1 MTIGIATDDLRLRY
15 GDVAA
20 LDGMTFSLAGGRIH
34 GLLGRNGSGKSS
46 LLSILAG
53 FRMQTSGVAHVG
65 GQPPFE
71 NGAVTRQVCLIREAG
86 DVADEDEPVS
96 EALAFAAYLRPHWDA
111 AWAAS
116 LLDRFG
122 LSPKT
127 KVKTLSRGQRS
138 ALGVTLGLAS
148 RAPLTMFDESH
159 LGMDAPTRYAF
170 YDALLADVMD
180 HPRTVVVST
189 HLVEEASPL
198 FEDVLIID
206 RGRVVLHE
214 EADALR
220 ARGAAVTG
228 PAAAVDRVV
237 EGLTVLDEKRLGDT
251 KAVVVYGRLDEA
263 RRGAARAAGLD
274 LGPVPLQ
281 DLFVHLTRPN
291 PAGGAS

>member
-1 MTIGIATDDLRLRY
+1 MTPTIEADDLRLRY

-34 GLLGRNGSGKSS
+34 GLLGRNGSGKTS
-46 LLSILAG
+46 LLSVLAG
-53 FRMQTSGVAHVG
+53 FRKQTSGTARIG

-86 DVADEDEPVS
+86 DIADEDEPIAA
-96 EALAFAAYLRPHWDA
+96 ALAFAAYLRPNWDGAFA
-111 AWAAS
+111 AA
-116 LLDRFG
+116 LLDRFA

-170 YDALLADVMD
+170 YDALLADVMA

-214 EADALR
+214 DAETLR
-220 ARGAAVTG
+220 TRGAAVTG
-228 PAAAVDRVV
+228 PARTVDRVV
-237 EGLTVLDEKRLGDT
+237 DGLAVLGEKRLGDT
-251 KAVVVYGRLDEA
+251 KSVVVYGHLDDA
-263 RRGAARAAGLD
+263 RRAAARAAGLD
-274 LGPVPLQ
+274 LGPVSLQ
-281 DLFVHLTRPN
+281 DLFVHLTQP
-291 PAGGAS
+291 GGAS

>member
-1 MTIGIATDDLRLRY
+1 MTLAIEADGLRLRY

-20 LDGMTFSLAGGRIH
+20 LDGITFALAGGRIH
-34 GLLGRNGSGKSS
+34 GLLGRNGSGKTS
-46 LLSILAG
+46 LLSVLAG
-53 FRMQTSGVAHVG
+53 FRKQTSGVARIG

-71 NGAVTRQVCLIREAG
+71 NGAVTGQVCLVREAG
-86 DVADEDEPVS
+86 DITDEGEPIAG
-96 EALAFAAYLRPHWDA
+96 ALAFAAYLRPNWDNA
-111 AWAAS
+111 FAAS
-116 LLDRFG
+116 LLDRFA
-122 LSPKT
+122 LSPRT

-170 YDALLADVMD
+170 YDALLADVME

-206 RGRVVLHE
+206 RGRAVLHE
-214 EADALR
+214 GAETLR

-237 EGLTVLDEKRLGDT
+237 DGLAVLGEKRLGDT
-251 KAVVVYGRLDEA
+251 KSVVVYGHLDEA
-263 RRGAARAAGLD
+263 RRAGARAAGLD

-281 DLFVHLTRPN
+281 DLFVHLTQ